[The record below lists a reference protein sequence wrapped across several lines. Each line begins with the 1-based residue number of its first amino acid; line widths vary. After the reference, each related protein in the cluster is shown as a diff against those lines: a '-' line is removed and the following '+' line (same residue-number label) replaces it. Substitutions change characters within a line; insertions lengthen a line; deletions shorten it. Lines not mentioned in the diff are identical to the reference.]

1 MEMSEKNQN
10 RPSPQSD
17 SSANAQLDRLLDPLL
32 RQPSLSLPEPP
43 QWFAART
50 LARLRNDLRVR
61 PFALGLQLWIDR
73 WSLHRLAT
81 RPVLAAAFSL
91 LVLLGVAGFH
101 LKAEHDNQQLTFDA
115 LALAAQ
121 GEAPFN
127 DEETPW
133 PDGAF

>member
-10 RPSPQSD
+10 RPSYSPDDSPTASVDSD
-17 SSANAQLDRLLDPLL
+17 ARLDTLL
-32 RQPSLSLPEPP
+32 RAPSLPEPP
-43 QWFAART
+43 PWFAART
-50 LARLRNDLRVR
+50 LARLRNDLRAR
-61 PFALGLQLWIDR
+61 PFLLDLQLWIG
-73 WSLHRLAT
+73 RLAP
-81 RPVLAAAFSL
+81 RPVLAAAFSV
-91 LVLLGVAGFH
+91 LVLLGLAGFH

-127 DEETPW
+127 DEETTW